1 MILIFVSMK
10 DSMYIIICVHFRLAD
25 SSHLIAE
32 QTYICSFIANIF
44 AEGNTAELTSYLLRH
59 TAQ

>member
-1 MILIFVSMK
+1 MK

-44 AEGNTAELTSYLLRH
+44 AEGNAAELTSYLLRH